1 MDANDVNGR
10 VGSPTFY
17 RCPFCKVRF
26 VMEGGVSLPIPKIKK
41 TTRTILTTE
50 AEGSSSKPW
59 ATGLLDRI
67 GMLAKHSSGH
77 HMFLP
82 SILYVLLP
90 CKAGSL
96 LPELIELHADMESI
110 DMYRLDIDVADSTIY
125 IYVYII

>member
-1 MDANDVNGR
+1 
-10 VGSPTFY
+10 
-17 RCPFCKVRF
+17 
-26 VMEGGVSLPIPKIKK
+26 MEFHFQFQKKK